1 MQLPENKENFDVSS
15 EVPSSGVPIL
25 LALPTR
31 GVHRIG
37 LDVYNPTMDLSPYN

>member
-1 MQLPENKENFDVSS
+1 MKIYKENFDVSS
-15 EVPSSGVPIL
+15 EVPSSGVTIL

-37 LDVYNPTMDLSPYN
+37 LDVYNPTIG